1 MIQEELATLTHLYSL
16 LIDFFVNYSFQVIGA
31 VIILII
37 GLIVARWIGKLT
49 LRLCLRH
56 NVDVTLSN
64 FISSTIKLLLI
75 TMVAVICLG
84 KFGISVAPFIAAIGA
99 ISLSI
104 GLALQGVFSNYGAGF
119 TIIIT
124 RPFVVGNTI
133 RCNDVC
139 GVVKEIHLA
148 YTQLTTEDGELVTIP
163 NKHIVGEVL
172 VNSFENT
179 IVEASIGISYAADP
193 DKAIGLIKALLETNS
208 AVVQDPAPQVGIAG
222 FGDSSVE
229 IAYRYWVPSKRLFE
243 LQFQVNS
250 AIYSAFRETGIE
262 IPFPQREVTLKT
274 PLKAEQELERL

>member
-37 GLIVARWIGKLT
+37 GLIVARWVGKLT

-193 DKAIGLIKALLETNS
+193 DKAIDLIKALLETNS
-208 AVVQDPAPQVGIAG
+208 AVVQDQPPQVGIAA

-229 IAYRYWVPSKRLFE
+229 IAYRYWVPSKRLFDI
-243 LQFQVNS
+243 QFQVNS
-250 AIYSAFRETGIE
+250 AIYSGFRETGIE
-262 IPFPQREVTLKT
+262 IPFPQREVTFKT
-274 PLKAEQELERL
+274 PLKTE

>member
-1 MIQEELATLTHLYSL
+1 MIQEELATLTHFYGLI
-16 LIDFFVNYSFQVIGA
+16 IDFFVNYSFQVIGA

-37 GLIVARWIGKLT
+37 GLIVARWVGRLT

-139 GVVKEIHLA
+139 GVVEEIHLA
-148 YTQLTTEDGELVTIP
+148 YTQLSTEDGEVVTIP

-172 VNSFENT
+172 INSFENT

-193 DKAIGLIKALLETNS
+193 DKAIELIKALLESNS
-208 AVVQDPAPQVGIAG
+208 AVVQTTAPQVGIAD
-222 FGDSSVE
+222 FGDSSVN
-229 IAYRYWVPSKRLFE
+229 IAYRYWVPSKQLFE
-243 LQFQVNS
+243 IQFQVNS

-274 PLKAEQELERL
+274 VLQE